1 MYCIREKGTNKLLGV
16 SFTEDGLKFIANKDA
31 KILLFR
37 NAKFDREG
45 DKVVLKGDLRPNP
58 DVYIAEY
65 KKIDHLDRTMRFNN
79 SASAYKYQTRAS
91 ALNRMEN
98 FWEKA
103 IDLKT
108 NYPKYYH
115 LKSSRELMVR

>member
-1 MYCIREKGTNKLLGV
+1 MYCIREKETNKLLGV
-16 SFTEDGLKFIANKDA
+16 SFTEDGLKFIATKDA

-37 NAKFDREG
+37 NAKFVQEDN
-45 DKVVLKGDLRPNP
+45 KVVLKGDLRPNP
-58 DVYIAEY
+58 NVYTAEY
-65 KKIDHLDRTMRFNN
+65 KKIDHLDRSIKFNN
-79 SASAYKYQTRAS
+79 NEALRRYQMRAS
-91 ALNRMEN
+91 ALNRMES

-115 LKSSRELMVR
+115 LKSSRELMTR

>member
-1 MYCIREKGTNKLLGV
+1 MYCIREKNTNKLLGV

-37 NAKFDREG
+37 NAKFEQEDN
-45 DKVVLKGDLRPNP
+45 KVVLKGD
-58 DVYIAEY
+58 VYIARYE
-65 KKIDHLDRTMRFNN
+65 KIDHLDRSMKFSN
-79 SASAYKYQTRAS
+79 SASAYRYQTRAS

-103 IDLKT
+103 IDLKV

-115 LKSSRELMVR
+115 LKSSRELMTR